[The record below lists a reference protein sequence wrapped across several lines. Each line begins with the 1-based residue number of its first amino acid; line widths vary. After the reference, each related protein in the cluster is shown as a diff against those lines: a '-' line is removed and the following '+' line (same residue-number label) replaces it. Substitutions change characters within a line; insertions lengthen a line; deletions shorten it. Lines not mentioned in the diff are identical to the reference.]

1 MNQVEIIKSLS
12 KQLDLL
18 VARNLFERKKKKQKI
33 FNSFKMQILM
43 LKVIK

>member
-18 VARNLFERKKKKQKI
+18 VARNLFVRKKTIQFIQNANINVK
-33 FNSFKMQILM
+33 SD
-43 LKVIK
+43 